1 MHDPRRLLMAISMGS
16 DNEIVSGAN
25 ESTSAS
31 RGKSGITYDQTTFPT
46 GAYNGLHFVLRSPG
60 VNCNAL

>member
-1 MHDPRRLLMAISMGS
+1 MQSFRLLR
-16 DNEIVSGAN
+16 GAPGL
-25 ESTSAS
+25 EGCTTSAS